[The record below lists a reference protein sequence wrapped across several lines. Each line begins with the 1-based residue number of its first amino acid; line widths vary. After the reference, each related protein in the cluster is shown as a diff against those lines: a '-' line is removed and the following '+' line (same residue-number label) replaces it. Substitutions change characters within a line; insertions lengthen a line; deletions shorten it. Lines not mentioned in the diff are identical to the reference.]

1 MTLQEKINT
10 FIEQN
15 QDPAYQIFTKK
26 IVTSKYPMIGIRSPL
41 LKAFAKELTKEN
53 PKWYESYCP
62 YKNFE
67 TVALYAYSLGFLKCP
82 FIELEQEI
90 EKFLP
95 LIDNWAIND
104 YACANLKQFRK
115 FQTEGFSFI
124 LKCLEKKE
132 PYTIRFGL
140 VLLVD
145 YYVNDSYI
153 DQVLQ
158 LCQHNYIDHY
168 YVSMAHSWLISIC
181 YIKYPEKTKN
191 FLKQAKIRP
200 WVYRKAISKICD
212 SKRVSK
218 EEKDKLKQMKKEL
231 LV

>member
-1 MTLQEKINT
+1 M
-10 FIEQN
+10 
-15 QDPAYQIFTKK
+15 
-26 IVTSKYPMIGIRSPL
+26 
-41 LKAFAKELTKEN
+41 
-53 PKWYESYCP
+53 
-62 YKNFE
+62 
-67 TVALYAYSLGFLKCP
+67 
-82 FIELEQEI
+82 
-90 EKFLP
+90 
-95 LIDNWAIND
+95 
-104 YACANLKQFRK
+104 
-115 FQTEGFSFI
+115 
-124 LKCLEKKE
+124 KCLEKKE

-140 VLLVD
+140 VLLLD